1 MSLYDQ
7 QTVIVTGG
15 TRGIGAALTKGFL
28 KEGAKVI
35 ATYASNDEA
44 AEEFLRSLE
53 TLADQ
58 CTLKKFDV
66 SDSQQVQDFFKWFE
80 SLDTGLEVLINNS
93 GIRRDQMLAMME
105 DENWSRVLDVNLQG
119 SFLMTKYA
127 LPSMLKNRYG
137 RIINISSVSARL
149 GLPGQA
155 NYAASKAAQVAMS
168 QSLSKEVGKRG
179 ITVNNIA
186 PGFIE
191 TELIADLPAEQVKEY
206 KKQVPLRR
214 FGKPEEVADAALFL
228 ASKKA
233 AYITGTTL
241 EISGGL

>member
-1 MSLYDQ
+1 MSLYEQ
-7 QTVIVTGG
+7 QTVIITGG
-15 TRGIGAALTKGFL
+15 TRGIGAALTRGFL
-28 KEGAKVI
+28 KEGAYVV
-35 ATYASNDEA
+35 ATYTSNDEA
-44 AEEFLRSLE
+44 AQEFHRSLE
-53 TLADQ
+53 TLSDH

-66 SDSQQVQDFFKWFE
+66 SQTHQVQGFFKWFE
-80 SLDTGLEVLINNS
+80 TLDKTLEVLVNNS
-93 GIRRDQMLAMME
+93 GIRRDQMLAMMD

-127 LPSMLKNRYG
+127 LPFMLKNRYG
-137 RIINISSVSARL
+137 RIINMSSVSGRL
-149 GLPGQA
+149 GLAGQS

-233 AYITGTTL
+233 SYITGTTL